1 MRTIYNIAKRIIK
14 KVLLKLHVIKKNEI
28 PVADKFYIIGD
39 SSVLYDESEVTN
51 HLQIKENIVIG
62 NNTHI
67 RGQLVVFG
75 HGGKISVGDYCYIG
89 HDTCIWSAKEITIGD
104 RVLIAHNCSIF
115 DNNTHPL
122 GNEERHKQFHEL
134 ITTGFPKKQD
144 GLFEKEIVI
153 EDDAWISAYS
163 IILKGVRI
171 GKGAVVGA
179 GSVVTRNVR
188 PFTLVAGNPAKVIKK
203 LR

>member
-1 MRTIYNIAKRIIK
+1 MSTIYKTCKQIIK
-14 KVLLKLHVIKKNEI
+14 KVLVKLHVIKGNKI
-28 PVADKFYIIGD
+28 PGADRFYIIGD
-39 SSVLYDESEVTN
+39 FSVLYDESEITN
-51 HLQIKENIVIG
+51 HLKIKENIVIG

-75 HGGKISVGDYCYIG
+75 HGGKISIGDYCYIG

-115 DNNTHPL
+115 DNNTHPFD
-122 GNEERHKQFHEL
+122 EVERHKQFRE
-134 ITTGFPKKQD
+134 IVTTGFPKKQD
-144 GLFEKEIVI
+144 GLFEKEIII

-163 IILKGVRI
+163 IISKGVRI

-179 GSVVTRNVR
+179 GSVVTHDV
-188 PFTLVAGNPAKVIKK
+188 PPYTLVAGNPAKVIKK
-203 LR
+203 LK